1 MKKSSRTV
9 AILVVFSMGLIIA
22 AQSVPAA
29 EYTVTCS
36 VDYTGPYAVIMPPFE
51 TSRKAFFAWWNETKG
66 KELGITLKTKAYDMR

>member
-1 MKKSSRTV
+1 MRSKSKSI
-9 AILVVFSMGLIIA
+9 AILILVSLAMILA
-22 AQSVPAA
+22 AQAVPAA

-66 KELGITLKTKAYDMR
+66 KEL